1 MSLCPCYGVVVL
13 GVTGCSTLSFSLN
26 YFMGISFELKDGIT
40 NPIPCAC
47 TWTGFE
53 LVPTCEGQCKLALSY
68 LTGIKRANALPRGL
82 LVCLFR

>member
-1 MSLCPCYGVVVL
+1 MSLCPCHGVVVL

-26 YFMGISFELKDGIT
+26 YFMGISFELKGGIT
-40 NPIPCAC
+40 NSTSHAC

-53 LVPTCEGQCKLALSY
+53 LVPTCEGQRKLALSY
-68 LTGIKRANALPRGL
+68 LTGIKRANASPRGL